1 MGGLMPY
8 IRLINRNNLRG
19 DYGSE
24 LTDHFDARLTHLNCI
39 RGDMRRFERDCRSEE
54 MLHQCAQRTGLTTD
68 QVKAVLDALLEAP
81 YGDPDYTR
89 A

>member
-39 RGDMRRFERDCRSEE
+39 RGDMRRF
-54 MLHQCAQRTGLTTD
+54 
-68 QVKAVLDALLEAP
+68 
-81 YGDPDYTR
+81 
-89 A
+89 